1 MIRLVLSTCIVLIS
15 CVVHAQ
21 EFPGDPGGGS
31 SGPSGLS
38 LGVKYTSGAIS
49 IDPTSIVITSS
60 SSGSVQIATDGTLSF
75 AVGESFSFAGL
86 SVNGM
91 AVEVSVFP
99 DGQGGSSVT
108 YAGAAFDTNAAYSEI
123 YGSIEGLQGNTIG
136 VSEGASV
143 RFSSTNSRSLHVY
156 DDLPDFQAAQDLL
169 NVTYYDHQV
178 AGVHWV
184 AASARMSWDWG
195 EFWAGCA
202 GGAVAGGAGAAV
214 TGGGII
220 VGVVVGCVV
229 GGTVAVLTDP
239 DPEEPNT
246 LRSVL
251 VGAAVGG
258 PAGTIGGGLFPPLP
272 PPPPPAGGPGFS
284 YWVSQVGAKLGWFD

>member
-1 MIRLVLSTCIVLIS
+1 MFRLVLSTFLVFTS
-15 CVVHAQ
+15 CVLHAQ
-21 EFPGDPGGGS
+21 EFPDEPDGGS

-38 LGVKYTSGAIS
+38 LGVKTTSGAIAV
-49 IDPTSIVITSS
+49 DPATIVVTSS
-60 SSGSVQIATDGTLSF
+60 SGGSVQLASNGTFSF
-75 AVGESFSFAGL
+75 TSGESFSFAGL
-86 SVNGM
+86 STSGM
-91 AVEVSVFP
+91 AVEFFVFP
-99 DGQGGSSVT
+99 DGQGGSSLT
-108 YAGAAFDTNAAYSEI
+108 YSGAAFDANAAYSEI
-123 YGSIEGLQGNTIG
+123 YGSLEALPNNSLGQSTGST
-136 VSEGASV
+136 VT
-143 RFSSTNSRSLHVY
+143 FSSATSRSLHVY
-156 DDLPDFQAAQDLL
+156 DELPDFQRAQDLL
-169 NVTYYDHQV
+169 NATYDDHQV
-178 AGVHWV
+178 SGVHWV

-214 TGGGII
+214 TGGGI
-220 VGVVVGCVV
+220 VVGIAVGCLV

-239 DPEEPNT
+239 DPDEPNT

-272 PPPPPAGGPGFS
+272 PPPPAAGPGFK